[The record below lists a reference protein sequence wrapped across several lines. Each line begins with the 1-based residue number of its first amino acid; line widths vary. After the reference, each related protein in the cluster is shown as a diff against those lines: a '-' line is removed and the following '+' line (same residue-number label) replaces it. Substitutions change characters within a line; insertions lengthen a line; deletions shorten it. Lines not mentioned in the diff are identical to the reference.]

1 MAVNQF
7 RQRLM
12 AAGAS
17 PERADGMI
25 QQRAFETGAPI
36 GMPASVGKP
45 KGPNEWYNEDYATA
59 SQSLFPG
66 GFRPPTPDSTDFSSY
81 YDFVFGKGSYQKV
94 FDKELKL
101 VAPTYRTASLSA
113 AQLDKDV
120 VKMINQGYSMEKI
133 STYLRS
139 QAAKD
144 AGSLMGYGEKA
155 GQKNILI
162 PFTPDQAIFR
172 ATEIYDDYTTGKGKV
187 SEKVLAAANSNK
199 NYKYGL
205 PDPKLRYGLTTNI
218 SAGQVDILTNPTAA
232 KAYAAYQKT
241 TTNPQQ
247 LAQYKQFLLS
257 EANKR
262 QLTPWKD
269 EAKRRDYLKGK
280 KIGG

>member
-45 KGPNEWYNEDYATA
+45 KGPNEWYNEDYAAA

-66 GFRPPTPDSTDFSSY
+66 GFKPPAPDDTNFKSY
-81 YDFVFGKGSYQKV
+81 YDVVYGKGAY
-94 FDKELKL
+94 DKFTTTAQSKAFATK
-101 VAPTYRTASLSA
+101 APTYNAARNSANPLDKAIVPYLGRQGVSLAAIVDGILKNPQFWGGRTAEQAESYATKLFNEYNDAIASLNDVYA
-113 AQLDKDV
+113 DQL
-120 VKMINQGYSMEKI
+120 
-133 STYLRS
+133 
-139 QAAKD
+139 
-144 AGSLMGYGEKA
+144 
-155 GQKNILI
+155 
-162 PFTPDQAIFR
+162 
-172 ATEIYDDYTTGKGKV
+172 
-187 SEKVLAAANSNK
+187 NK
-199 NYKYGL
+199 NRDYKYGL
-205 PDPKLRYGLTTNI
+205 PDPKLRYGVTTNL
-218 SAGQVDILTNPTAA
+218 SAGQDDILTNPTAA

-247 LAQYKQFLLS
+247 LAQYKQFLLT